1 MRHGGDRR
9 EKQQKDKR
17 KAARNPVHPNSCTQD
32 SRLYRHTDDDKA
44 EERTE
49 STVRPTDQPMDLVF
63 PHLPA
68 SVGIW
73 KHPSASAGIVGIWKH
88 PSVSASNRQDLPAS
102 VRIWQHPSSHIS
114 ICDHLSSFVMC
125 PVFFFVE
132 EDDTLAPQS

>member
-1 MRHGGDRR
+1 
-9 EKQQKDKR
+9 
-17 KAARNPVHPNSCTQD
+17 
-32 SRLYRHTDDDKA
+32 
-44 EERTE
+44 
-49 STVRPTDQPMDLVF
+49 MDLVF

-88 PSVSASNRQDLPAS
+88 PSVSAGIVGIWKHPSVSASNRQDLPAP